1 MLQDVLANV
10 GEATRT
16 HMRSAEPRNLPL
28 GGGASGKRHGR
39 STRLRRDD
47 SSRPRRLDQALAEE
61 SAGASVGR
69 WILGEARDQPAP
81 Y

>member
-39 STRLRRDD
+39 
-47 SSRPRRLDQALAEE
+47 LDQALAEE